1 MKRWIASV
9 SVAVLLAGCQQTSLK
24 QVKEEAQVHWQQ
36 TRARVMYGVAVE
48 QFKAGQLDRATE
60 KVCEALALV
69 PNDAESLL
77 LLGRIH
83 IEQGRS
89 LQAVVELKRASD
101 QLPKSFEA
109 VFMLG
114 VAEEKSG
121 RLDEALA
128 CYQKAMEL
136 DATSAGAVLAATE
149 VMVAMGRA
157 ADAQAF
163 LDAHIELAGDDPA
176 MFELSGRLAMM
187 LEDYP
192 LAARDYAE
200 AADLSPVN
208 TRYREAL
215 AHALFLSRQY
225 AEAVEAV
232 RALVKM
238 PKYAPPTWLMTL
250 MGDCHV
256 ALGQWTDARL
266 AYQSARDLAPEEPRA
281 WTNVAKASLELGD
294 AHGAVQAAQEALHR
308 DPHASDAF
316 CLLGYAL
323 LKDGQTDKA
332 TQVLAGAVEQF
343 PEHIVL
349 RCLLGRCYAAAGDV
363 PAAARCYTAV
373 LKIEPDNPLAKELL
387 AATAP
392 KARRPGE

>member
-1 MKRWIASV
+1 M
-9 SVAVLLAGCQQTSLK
+9 VAVG
-24 QVKEEAQVHWQQ
+24 
-36 TRARVMYGVAVE
+36 RV
-48 QFKAGQLDRATE
+48 
-60 KVCEALALV
+60 
-69 PNDAESLL
+69 
-77 LLGRIH
+77 
-83 IEQGRS
+83 
-89 LQAVVELKRASD
+89 
-101 QLPKSFEA
+101 
-109 VFMLG
+109 
-114 VAEEKSG
+114 
-121 RLDEALA
+121 
-128 CYQKAMEL
+128 
-136 DATSAGAVLAATE
+136 
-149 VMVAMGRA
+149 

-163 LDAHIELAGDDPA
+163 LDAHIGLAGDDPA

-215 AHALFLSRQY
+215 AHALFLSRQH

-238 PKYAPPTWLMTL
+238 PKYAPPSWLMTL
-250 MGDCHV
+250 MGDCHM

-266 AYQSARDLAPEEPRA
+266 AYESARTLAPEEPRA
-281 WTNVAKASLELGD
+281 WANVAKASLELGD
-294 AHGAVQAAQEALHR
+294 AHGAAQAAQEALHR

-323 LKDGQTDKA
+323 LKDGQTEKA
-332 TQVLAGAVEQF
+332 VQVLAGAVEQF
-343 PEHIVL
+343 PEHVVL
-349 RCLLGRCYAAAGDV
+349 RCLLGRCHAAAGDA
-363 PAAARCYTAV
+363 PAATRCYTAA

-392 KARRPGE
+392 KARRPAE